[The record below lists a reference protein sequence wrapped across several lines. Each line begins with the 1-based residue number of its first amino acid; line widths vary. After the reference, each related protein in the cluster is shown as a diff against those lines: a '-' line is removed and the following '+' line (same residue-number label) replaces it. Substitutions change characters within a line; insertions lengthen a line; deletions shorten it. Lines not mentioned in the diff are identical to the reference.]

1 MNFCSMCGAAVIIQ
15 IPALD
20 DRERYVCCSCDTI
33 HYQNPKVI
41 VGCIP
46 VWGEHVLLCK
56 RAIEPGS
63 GYWTLPAG
71 FMELGE
77 TLTEAARRET
87 LEEAQARVE
96 IQNLYVVINL
106 PQVNQVYM
114 MFRSR
119 LQDLEYRAG
128 SESTDVRLF
137 TEEEIPWDNLAFS
150 TIRYT
155 LELYFQDRSRGQYP
169 LHLGDILKEDNRFI
183 FQSGPESS

>member
-1 MNFCSMCGAAVIIQ
+1 
-15 IPALD
+15 
-20 DRERYVCCSCDTI
+20 
-33 HYQNPKVI
+33 
-41 VGCIP
+41 
-46 VWGEHVLLCK
+46 
-56 RAIEPGS
+56 
-63 GYWTLPAG
+63 
-71 FMELGE
+71 
-77 TLTEAARRET
+77 
-87 LEEAQARVE
+87 
-96 IQNLYVVINL
+96 
-106 PQVNQVYM
+106 M

-137 TEEEIPWDNLAFS
+137 TEDEIPWDNLAFS